1 MVEIDFGTLVTAVVN
16 EMNCTASELFG
27 DEVTDRDLAAKRYSR
42 NVIGAIRQ
50 VFDEAE
56 ARADVPAPTTCS
68 RCGADVEGAGRFC
81 VMCGLPLTMDAIP
94 KWLIDVLAKDA
105 GAAAD
110 DPRVMLALVKFREG
124 DPEGWSR
131 LMQKIAVPAK
141 A

>member
-68 RCGADVEGAGRFC
+68 RCGAVLEGEMRFC
-81 VMCGLPLTMDAIP
+81 TRCGTPITSDAVRERITDLMLRGIRDDMRKAVERLEHDEP
-94 KWLIDVLAKDA
+94 ERYGRLAAIIA
-105 GAAAD
+105 G
-110 DPRVMLALVKFREG
+110 G
-124 DPEGWSR
+124 SG
-131 LMQKIAVPAK
+131 
-141 A
+141 

>member
-1 MVEIDFGTLVTAVVN
+1 MVEIDFGTLATAVVN

-68 RCGADVEGAGRFC
+68 RCGVVLEGEGRFC
-81 VMCGLPLTMDAIP
+81 TRCGTPITSDAVRERITDLMLRGIRDDMRKAVERLEHDEP
-94 KWLIDVLAKDA
+94 ERYGRLAA
-105 GAAAD
+105 IVTG
-110 DPRVMLALVKFREG
+110 RIG
-124 DPEGWSR
+124 
-131 LMQKIAVPAK
+131 
-141 A
+141 